1 MKRASISASSFLIP
15 SSPYIKIV
23 IQRWYIAMPELIT
36 YNDNIL
42 DDYIDRSQLH
52 ILTCEDLIRL
62 EEDAKILKF
71 LILDA
76 LIKKSL

>member
-1 MKRASISASSFLIP
+1 
-15 SSPYIKIV
+15 
-23 IQRWYIAMPELIT
+23 MPELIT